1 MQPEICYLT
10 LIKLGALYV
19 SDTVLSNGIL
29 NPIIFGGAGQEFGLR
44 GGTENVPGI
53 VGFGEA
59 CRDISNSDSE
69 YISTMAST
77 FASHFVSEIAG
88 VGLFNLVSFN
98 GYDPEARKITY
109 EINKPYKTMAFV
121 SIVGKDL
128 KFSHPQWFVMATK
141 IASNVDIFPRVDGTV
156 QIDFTFNGF
165 ANRID

>member
-1 MQPEICYLT
+1 M
-10 LIKLGALYV
+10 V
-19 SDTVLSNGIL
+19 SDIRGEAFL
-29 NPIIFGGAGQEFGLR
+29 NDEEAEAAINETIEEVAEAIQAEEQGIIFTNPRKMKDLM
-44 GGTENVPGI
+44 V
-53 VGFGEA
+53 VYKLMK
-59 CRDISNSDSE
+59 
-69 YISTMAST
+69 YITS
-77 FASHFVSEIAG
+77 G
-88 VGLFNLVSFN
+88 RRL
-98 GYDPEARKITY
+98 KITY

>member
-1 MQPEICYLT
+1 M
-10 LIKLGALYV
+10 V
-19 SDTVLSNGIL
+19 SDIRDEAFMNDEEAEAAINETIEEVAQAIQTEEQG
-29 NPIIFGGAGQEFGLR
+29 IIFTNPR
-44 GGTENVPGI
+44 KM
-53 VGFGEA
+53 
-59 CRDISNSDSE
+59 RDLVVVYKLMK
-69 YISTMAST
+69 YITS
-77 FASHFVSEIAG
+77 G
-88 VGLFNLVSFN
+88 KRL
-98 GYDPEARKITY
+98 KITY

>member
-1 MQPEICYLT
+1 M
-10 LIKLGALYV
+10 V
-19 SDTVLSNGIL
+19 SDIRDEAFMNDEEAEAAINETIEEVAQAIQTEEQG
-29 NPIIFGGAGQEFGLR
+29 IIFTNPR
-44 GGTENVPGI
+44 KM
-53 VGFGEA
+53 
-59 CRDISNSDSE
+59 RDLMVVYKLMK
-69 YISTMAST
+69 YITS
-77 FASHFVSEIAG
+77 G
-88 VGLFNLVSFN
+88 KRL
-98 GYDPEARKITY
+98 KITY

>member
-1 MQPEICYLT
+1 M
-10 LIKLGALYV
+10 V
-19 SDTVLSNGIL
+19 SDIRDEAFMNDEEAEAAINETIEEVAQAIQAEEQG
-29 NPIIFGGAGQEFGLR
+29 IIFTNPRKMKDLM
-44 GGTENVPGI
+44 V
-53 VGFGEA
+53 VYKLMK
-59 CRDISNSDSE
+59 
-69 YISTMAST
+69 YITS
-77 FASHFVSEIAG
+77 G
-88 VGLFNLVSFN
+88 KRL
-98 GYDPEARKITY
+98 KITY

>member
-1 MQPEICYLT
+1 M
-10 LIKLGALYV
+10 V
-19 SDTVLSNGIL
+19 SDIRDEAFL
-29 NPIIFGGAGQEFGLR
+29 NDEEAEAAINETIEEVAEAIQAE
-44 GGTENVPGI
+44 EQGI
-53 VGFGEA
+53 VFTNP
-59 CRDISNSDSE
+59 RKMKDLMVVYKLMK
-69 YISTMAST
+69 YITS
-77 FASHFVSEIAG
+77 G
-88 VGLFNLVSFN
+88 KRL
-98 GYDPEARKITY
+98 KITY

>member
-1 MQPEICYLT
+1 M
-10 LIKLGALYV
+10 V
-19 SDTVLSNGIL
+19 SDIRDEAFL
-29 NPIIFGGAGQEFGLR
+29 NDEEAEAAINETIEEVAEAIQAEEQGIIFTNPRKMKDLM
-44 GGTENVPGI
+44 V
-53 VGFGEA
+53 VYKLMK
-59 CRDISNSDSE
+59 
-69 YISTMAST
+69 YITS
-77 FASHFVSEIAG
+77 G
-88 VGLFNLVSFN
+88 KRL
-98 GYDPEARKITY
+98 KITY

>member
-1 MQPEICYLT
+1 M
-10 LIKLGALYV
+10 V
-19 SDTVLSNGIL
+19 SDIRDEAFLNDEEAEAAINETIEEVAQAIQAEEQGIIL
-29 NPIIFGGAGQEFGLR
+29 TNPRKMKDLM
-44 GGTENVPGI
+44 V
-53 VGFGEA
+53 VYKLMK
-59 CRDISNSDSE
+59 
-69 YISTMAST
+69 YITS
-77 FASHFVSEIAG
+77 G
-88 VGLFNLVSFN
+88 KRL
-98 GYDPEARKITY
+98 KITY

>member
-1 MQPEICYLT
+1 M
-10 LIKLGALYV
+10 V
-19 SDTVLSNGIL
+19 SDIRDEAFL
-29 NPIIFGGAGQEFGLR
+29 NDEEAEAAINETIEEVAEVIQAEEQGIIFTNPRKMKDLM
-44 GGTENVPGI
+44 V
-53 VGFGEA
+53 VYKLMK
-59 CRDISNSDSE
+59 
-69 YISTMAST
+69 YITS
-77 FASHFVSEIAG
+77 G
-88 VGLFNLVSFN
+88 KRL
-98 GYDPEARKITY
+98 KITY

>member
-1 MQPEICYLT
+1 M
-10 LIKLGALYV
+10 V
-19 SDTVLSNGIL
+19 SDIRDEAFMNDEEAEAAINETIEEVAQAIQTEEQG
-29 NPIIFGGAGQEFGLR
+29 IIFTNPRKMKDLM
-44 GGTENVPGI
+44 V
-53 VGFGEA
+53 VYKLMK
-59 CRDISNSDSE
+59 
-69 YISTMAST
+69 YITS
-77 FASHFVSEIAG
+77 G
-88 VGLFNLVSFN
+88 KRL
-98 GYDPEARKITY
+98 KITY

>member
-1 MQPEICYLT
+1 M
-10 LIKLGALYV
+10 V
-19 SDTVLSNGIL
+19 SDIRDEAFMNDEEAEAAINETIEEVAQAIQTEEQG
-29 NPIIFGGAGQEFGLR
+29 IIFTNPRKMKDLM
-44 GGTENVPGI
+44 VVYKLMKHI
-53 VGFGEA
+53 
-59 CRDISNSDSE
+59 
-69 YISTMAST
+69 AS
-77 FASHFVSEIAG
+77 G
-88 VGLFNLVSFN
+88 KRL
-98 GYDPEARKITY
+98 KITY